1 MPIFAQNKFVK
12 KNKRWLLLLI
22 IAFPSVFWLILETST
37 INSRR
42 LPFYGP
48 KQVIAAGD
56 TNFYT
61 LPAHVVNITGGK
73 SQPTVSRVAMVM
85 LQEYRNDSYRIAGL
99 WEYIQYEKNKLKNI
113 PIYILGEQTLFE
125 TDTNMLALS
134 RIEGVHVNALG
145 LDTLKGITELL
156 FKQKPYYTYP
166 SCLVL
171 IDGYNHVRGYYD
183 ARYIS
188 EVKRM
193 TEEYKHLR
201 LREEK
206 NQMVKDNEITNKH

>member
-1 MPIFAQNKFVK
+1 VK
-12 KNKRWLLLLI
+12 KNKRVLLLLI
-22 IAFPSVFWLILETST
+22 IAFPSVFWLILEMST
-37 INSRR
+37 INSSR

-48 KQVIAAGD
+48 KVVVAAGD

-61 LPAHVVNITGGK
+61 LPSPVVDITGGK
-73 SQPTVSRVAMVM
+73 AQPTISRIAMVM
-85 LQEYRNDSYRIAGL
+85 LKSYRDDSYRMAGL

-113 PIYILGEQTLFE
+113 PIYILAEKALFE
-125 TDTNMLALS
+125 TDTNMHALS
-134 RIEGVHVNALG
+134 RVEGVNVKALG
-145 LDTLKGITELL
+145 LDTLKGITEIL

-171 IDGYNHVRGYYD
+171 IDGNNHVRGYYD
-183 ARYIS
+183 ARYVS

-206 NQMVKDNEITNKH
+206 NQMLKDNEITNQH

>member
-1 MPIFAQNKFVK
+1 VK
-12 KNKRWLLLLI
+12 KNKRWIFLLI
-22 IAFPSVFWLILETST
+22 IAFPSAFWLILETST

-48 KQVIAAGD
+48 KKVVKAGD
-56 TNFYT
+56 TLFYT
-61 LPAHVVNITGGK
+61 LPQNVIDLSGGNTK
-73 SQPTVSRVAMVM
+73 KGFSRIAMVM
-85 LQEYRNDSYRIAGL
+85 LKEYRDDSYRIAGL
-99 WEYIQYEKNKLKNI
+99 WEYIQYEKNKLKDI
-113 PIYILGEQTLFE
+113 PVYILGERALFE
-125 TDTNMLALS
+125 TDTNMKAVG
-134 RIEGVHVNALG
+134 RVEGVTVLAQSA
-145 LDTLKGITELL
+145 DTLKHVSDAL
-156 FKQKPYYTYP
+156 FKHKPYYTFP

-171 IDGYNHVRGYYD
+171 IDGNNHVRGYYD
-183 ARYIS
+183 ARYVA